1 MYTIVRRFVLT
12 ALTVGGLIAG
22 SSFTAHAVI
31 SYNHCQ
37 ARLSRQP
44 G

>member
-1 MYTIVRRFVLT
+1 MCTIVRRLVLVVL
-12 ALTVGGLIAG
+12 AAGGLIAG
-22 SSFTAHAVI
+22 STFSAHAVI

-44 G
+44 E